1 MTNSVDARRKRGLQV
16 CTFPFHDLTLTSD
29 FLILNAE
36 CIIARASNVKN
47 SQGHALVGDLK
58 RIHPCLPSSYYV
70 TDESCQED
78 VTHILL
84 PHSTQSGANTLT
96 TTREIPRA
104 KHGKLFQ
111 HSDHHLGGGRHREV
125 RGGNQVGEI
134 LRLGWVD

>member
-1 MTNSVDARRKRGLQV
+1 M
-16 CTFPFHDLTLTSD
+16 
-29 FLILNAE
+29 
-36 CIIARASNVKN
+36 
-47 SQGHALVGDLK
+47 
-58 RIHPCLPSSYYV
+58 HPCLPSSSYV

-84 PHSTQSGANTLT
+84 PHSTQSGANTP

-104 KHGKLFQ
+104 KHGKLRQ
-111 HSDHHLGGGRHREV
+111 HSYRHLGGGRHREV